1 MLPRPPGPPDQPALS
16 EPGSGNFVYKVQ
28 ERYGWG
34 WVGRIKEM
42 LFLLHVVNSA
52 PSQVVREMVGEC
64 RRDGSWVRG
73 EGTCVRYV

>member
-1 MLPRPPGPPDQPALS
+1 
-16 EPGSGNFVYKVQ
+16 
-28 ERYGWG
+28 
-34 WVGRIKEM
+34 
-42 LFLLHVVNSA
+42 LLHVVNSA